1 VLNKTDGF
9 RARPLQIGT
18 PKSSCGSG
26 GSNKFFMSSQKHISK
41 SGRIMSPGGDSKQ
54 KLSIFVPRSSKK
66 SKGSEKSEYD
76 EQSEK
81 GSKSDLSE
89 TA

>member
-1 VLNKTDGF
+1 MLNKTDGI

-41 SGRIMSPGGDSKQ
+41 SGGIMSPAGDGKQ
-54 KLSIFVPRSSKK
+54 KFSIFFPKSSKK
-66 SKGSEKSEYD
+66 NKGSEKSEFD
-76 EQSEK
+76 DKSEK
-81 GSKSDLSE
+81 GS
-89 TA
+89 